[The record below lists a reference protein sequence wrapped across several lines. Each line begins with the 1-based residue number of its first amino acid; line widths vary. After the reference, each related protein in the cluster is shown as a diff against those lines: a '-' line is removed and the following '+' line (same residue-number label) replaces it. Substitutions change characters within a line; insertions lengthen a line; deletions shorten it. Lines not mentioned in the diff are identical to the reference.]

1 MGRGELLAKCGKRD
15 ELLPLGEGTEGG
27 RGKAG
32 RVDGAR
38 QSDVAEPT
46 AGPLQISGNIELSL
60 CKSQICF
67 PHTTAKIALYG
78 FLLVTHNKP

>member
-1 MGRGELLAKCGKRD
+1 MGRGELLAKCGERD

-38 QSDVAEPT
+38 QSDVAELT
-46 AGPLQISGNIELSL
+46 AGPLQLSGNIELSL
-60 CKSQICF
+60 SKSQIYF